1 MKAIAC
7 LVRRRAGVFLFTILS
22 CTVLSAYAAKG
33 EWIDV
38 HVHPMGDKGNAES
51 FDQVGQTLLDIM
63 NNGGIKSVV
72 IMPPPG
78 PKARLDLADEFAAI
92 RAKYG
97 PRFAYMAGG
106 SLNAMLVN
114 STKAGTVTDE
124 MRQRFEAFAEAQLAK
139 GAIGFG
145 EITALH
151 VSHTPTH
158 PFLEVSPDHPLM
170 LLLADIAGRHAVPID
185 LHCDPI
191 PEDMDTP
198 GEMYSKLNPSRLQ
211 GNLAAM
217 DRLLAH
223 NRKAKIV
230 WAHLGSHPMGFLPP
244 ELAREMLV
252 RHPNLY
258 FSIRPSRANKTDFIL
273 NAGGGVDNK
282 WVEVLQAFPDRF
294 VIGTDSFI
302 IAHNYTGNDAL
313 RTLSM
318 AGSKSREAVFNLLN
332 ALPDELAIK
341 IGYENAIR
349 IYKLNPSAR

>member
-1 MKAIAC
+1 M
-7 LVRRRAGVFLFTILS
+7 
-22 CTVLSAYAAKG
+22 TVLKCCAHMPEGLILLLSALCAALPVQAEKG

-38 HVHPMGDKGNAES
+38 HVHPTGNKGNAES
-51 FDQVGQTLLDIM
+51 FDQAGRMMVDIM
-63 NNGGIKSVV
+63 NNNNMKGMV

-78 PKARLDLADEFAAI
+78 SKVKLDLAEEFTAI

-97 PRFAYMAGG
+97 PRFAYMVGG
-106 SLNAMLVN
+106 SLNKMLAETAN
-114 STKAGTVTDE
+114 AGKIPDE
-124 MRQRFEAFAEAQLAK
+124 VRQRFESFAEAQVAN

-145 EITALH
+145 EIGALH

-158 PFLEVSPDHPLM
+158 PFIEVSPDHPLM
-170 LLLADIAGRHAVPID
+170 LLLADIAARHDIPID

-198 GEMYSKLNPSRLQ
+198 SELYSKLNPPRLK

-217 DRLLAH
+217 EKLLAH

-244 ELAREMLV
+244 KLALELLG
-252 RHPNLY
+252 RHPNLF
-258 FSIRPSRANKTDFIL
+258 FSIRPSPGNKNDYIL
-273 NAGGGVDNK
+273 INGSVDKK
-282 WVEVLQAFPDRF
+282 WIAVLQEFPDRF

-302 IAHNYTGNDAL
+302 ISPNFTGNDAL
-313 RTLSM
+313 RTLGMIGNKTRASV
-318 AGSKSREAVFNLLN
+318 SDLLYG
-332 ALPDELAIK
+332 LPDDLAIK

-349 IYKLNPSAR
+349 IYKLSSP